1 MKKQLAKFMS
11 TIVLLIKGILYLSLL
26 GTFMILFSLNPSNFA
41 LMAPSRTMAVIMLTF
56 VFVLFMMTRIYGKFD
71 IGRRKSKPIIYSV
84 FLATAITDVIAYGM
98 LLIMRTITPD
108 TIPFEWMDVGIL
120 FGVMA
125 VHLLVIVMF
134 AYGGN
139 EFFFFIIPPEKCII
153 ITRKEADLEK
163 ISVGVQK
170 YKKQF
175 RVTRVVDYRRR
186 DLERILKHMDTA
198 ILYDLPLQVRDDL
211 VNFCYEHMI
220 NIYLNPEIPDVVE
233 NLSEHYLFD
242 DVSMLHTEV
251 QGLTYE
257 QRFVKRTFDIVFSSL
272 AIIALLPVFLVVAV
286 LIKVNDGGKVFFLQ
300 QRATRD
306 GKVFKVVKFRTMKEN
321 VENVSAKE
329 GDDRITKIGHVLRKY
344 RLDELPQ
351 IFNIFMGDMSFVGP
365 RPEMLENVYSYTE
378 ELPEFQYRLRV
389 KAGLT
394 GLAQVVGKYNTS
406 PKDKLIL
413 DMMYIERYS
422 IWRDIKLIFQTLIV
436 LLRKDSTEGFKKKST
451 EVFVVEETPEEYRL

>member
-1 MKKQLAKFMS
+1 MS
-11 TIVLLIKGILYLSLL
+11 TIVLLIKGVLYLSLMSV
-26 GTFMILFSLNPSNFA
+26 FMLFFSLNESNFA
-41 LMAPSRTMAVIMLTF
+41 ILVPSRTMAVIMLTF
-56 VFVLFMMTRIYGKFD
+56 VFVLFMMTHIYGQFD

-84 FLATAITDVIAYGM
+84 FLATAITDVVTYGM
-98 LLIMRTITPD
+98 LLIMKTITPD
-108 TIPFEWMDVGIL
+108 TIPFQWIDVAIL
-120 FGVMA
+120 IGVMI
-125 VHLLVIVMF
+125 VQLLLVVMF

-139 EFFFFIIPPEKCII
+139 EFFFFIIPPEKCVI
-153 ITRKEADLEK
+153 ITRKESDLEK
-163 ISVGVQK
+163 ISIGVQK
-170 YKKQF
+170 YQKQF
-175 RVTRVVDYRRR
+175 RVIKVVDYRRR

-272 AIIALLPVFLVVAV
+272 ALVFLMPLFAVIAV
-286 LIKVNDGGKVFFLQ
+286 LIKLDDGGKVFFLQ

-306 GKVFKVVKFRTMKEN
+306 GKIFRVVKFRTMKEN

-436 LLRKDSTEGFKKKST
+436 LLKKDSTEGFKKRST
-451 EVFVVEETPEEYRL
+451 FVYEVEETPEEYRI